1 MSHHLHIVCLD
12 VPWPPDYGGVIDMM
26 NRIKALHE
34 LGIVIHLHY
43 FSYNERGTP
52 ELLKEFCK
60 EVHVYKRKTG
70 WKGFSFSVPYIVQ
83 SRINQELINNLQ
95 EDDYPILIEGIH
107 CTGIISSLDKSRKIV
122 VRMHNDEAVYYKE
135 MARSTSNLSKKIYF
149 SFESRLLKKYSL
161 RLPGHCIYACISKGD
176 KETFHEKY
184 HLSQAKFL
192 PAFSSWQSITSV
204 EGVGDLCLYHGNLSV
219 AENEQAAIWLLE
231 KVFSKIKLP
240 FVIAGKK
247 PSNRLI
253 KLAQHCQHCRVVAD
267 PSEAELNDLV
277 SKAQVNVLPG
287 VNKNA
292 TGIRLKLL
300 HVLFQGRHCLVN
312 ETMIAGTGLEA
323 ACHIGKNAN
332 AFASIIAQLFH
343 QPFTNEEIV
352 LRKKLLGDV
361 YDNKK
366 NAQQLITWLY

>member
-1 MSHHLHIVCLD
+1 
-12 VPWPPDYGGVIDMM
+12 
-26 NRIKALHE
+26 
-34 LGIVIHLHY
+34 LGKL
-43 FSYNERGTP
+43 
-52 ELLKEFCK
+52 
-60 EVHVYKRKTG
+60 
-70 WKGFSFSVPYIVQ
+70 
-83 SRINQELINNLQ
+83 
-95 EDDYPILIEGIH
+95 
-107 CTGIISSLDKSRKIV
+107 
-122 VRMHNDEAVYYKE
+122 
-135 MARSTSNLSKKIYF
+135 YF
-149 SFESRLLKKYSL
+149 SFEGRLLQKYSAG
-161 RLPGHCIYACISKGD
+161 LPGHCIYAFISQGD
-176 KETFHEKY
+176 RQTFHEKY
-184 HLSQAKFL
+184 HLSQTEFL

-204 EGVGDLCLYHGNLSV
+204 EGVGNLCLYHGNLSV
-219 AENEQAAIWLLE
+219 PENEEAAVWLLE

-253 KLAQHCQHCRVVAD
+253 NLARQYQHCHIVAD

-287 VNKNA
+287 LAKNT

-300 HVLFQGRHCLVN
+300 HVIFQGRHCVVN
-312 ETMIAGTGLEA
+312 ESMVAGTGLEA

>member
-1 MSHHLHIVCLD
+1 MTHHLHIVCLD
-12 VPWPPDYGGVIDMM
+12 VPWPPDYGGAIDMM
-26 NRIKALHE
+26 NRIKALHQ
-34 LGIVIHLHY
+34 LGISIHLHY

-52 ELLKEFCK
+52 EQLKEFC
-60 EVHVYKRKTG
+60 EDVHVYKRRMG
-70 WKGFSFSVPYIVQ
+70 WKGFSFSVPYIVR
-83 SRINQELINNLQ
+83 SRINRELISNLEKDQ
-95 EDDYPILIEGIH
+95 HPILIEGIH
-107 CTGIISSLDKSRKIV
+107 CTGIIPHLDKNRKIV

-135 MARSTSNLSKKIYF
+135 MARSASDFSKKIYF
-149 SFESRLLKKYSL
+149 SFESRLLRKYNSG
-161 RLPGHCIYACISKGD
+161 LPDHCIYAFISQGD
-176 KETFHEKY
+176 RQTFREKY
-184 HLSQAKFL
+184 HLSQTEFL
-192 PAFSSWQSITSV
+192 PAFSSWQSITSI
-204 EGVGDLCLYHGNLSV
+204 EGVGNLCLYHGNLSV
-219 AENEQAAIWLLE
+219 PENEQAAIWLLE
-231 KVFSKIKLP
+231 KVFGKIKLP
-240 FVIAGKK
+240 FVIVGKK

-253 KLAQHCQHCRVVAD
+253 KLAQYYQHCHVVAD
-267 PSEAELNDLV
+267 PSETELNDLV
-277 SKAQVNVLPG
+277 RKAQVNILPG

-300 HVLFQGRHCLVN
+300 HVLYQGRHCVVT
-312 ETMIAGTGLEA
+312 ESMVAGTGLEA

>member
-1 MSHHLHIVCLD
+1 VSRHLHIVCLD
-12 VPWPPDYGGVIDMM
+12 VPWPPDYGGAIDMM
-26 NRIKALHE
+26 NRIKALHQ
-34 LGIVIHLHY
+34 LGISIHLHY

-52 ELLKEFCK
+52 EQLKEFCE

-176 KETFHEKY
+176 RQTFHEKY
-184 HLSQAKFL
+184 HLNQTEFL

-204 EGVGDLCLYHGNLSV
+204 EGVGNLCLYHGNLSV

-312 ETMIAGTGLEA
+312 EMMVAGTGLEA

-352 LRKKLLGDV
+352 LRKKLLGDI

-366 NAQQLITWLY
+366 NVQQLITWLY